1 LTVPDSPDRAEL
13 LAMLTAFGDRRPEQ
27 VPESIDSMELAWLI
41 HQVEERYGR
50 RIDLDDAALA
60 RITSVTAAEQ
70 ILREFVFEAA
80 DD

>member
-1 LTVPDSPDRAEL
+1 MSGFPERADLLTM
-13 LAMLTAFGDRRPEQ
+13 LAAFGDRRPEQ
-27 VPESIDSMELAWLI
+27 VPENIDSMELAWLI

-60 RITSVTAAEQ
+60 RMTSVSGAAQ
-70 ILREFVFEAA
+70 VLRDHVFEAA

>member
-1 LTVPDSPDRAEL
+1 MSGFPERADLLTM
-13 LAMLTAFGDRRPEQ
+13 LAAFGDRRPEQ
-27 VPESIDSMELAWLI
+27 VSENIDSMELAWLI

-60 RITSVTAAEQ
+60 RMTSVSGAAQ
-70 ILREFVFEAA
+70 VLRDHLFEAA

>member
-1 LTVPDSPDRAEL
+1 LTVPGSPDRAEL

>member
-1 LTVPDSPDRAEL
+1 VSGFPERAEL
-13 LAMLTAFGDRRPEQ
+13 LTMLAAFGDRRPEQ
-27 VPESIDSMELAWLI
+27 VPENIDSMELAWLI

-60 RITSVTAAEQ
+60 RMTSVSGAAEV
-70 ILREFVFEAA
+70 LRDHVFEAA

>member
-1 LTVPDSPDRAEL
+1 MSGFPERAEL
-13 LAMLTAFGDRRPEQ
+13 LAMLAAFGDRRPEQ
-27 VPESIDSMELAWLI
+27 VPENLDSMELAWLI

-60 RITSVTAAEQ
+60 RMTSVTSAQ
-70 ILREFVFEAA
+70 QVLRDHVFEAA

>member
-1 LTVPDSPDRAEL
+1 VSGFPERAEL
-13 LAMLTAFGDRRPEQ
+13 LTMLAAFGGRRPEQ
-27 VPESIDSMELAWLI
+27 VPENLDSMELAWLI

-60 RITSVTAAEQ
+60 RMTSVTSAQ
-70 ILREFVFEAA
+70 QVLRDHVFEAA

>member
-1 LTVPDSPDRAEL
+1 MPGSPDRAEL

-60 RITSVTAAEQ
+60 RITSITAAEQ

>member
-1 LTVPDSPDRAEL
+1 MSGFPERAEL
-13 LAMLTAFGDRRPEQ
+13 LTMLAAFGDRRPEQ
-27 VPESIDSMELAWLI
+27 VPENLDSMELAWLI

-60 RITSVTAAEQ
+60 RMTSVTSAQ
-70 ILREFVFEAA
+70 QVLRDHVFEAA

>member
-1 LTVPDSPDRAEL
+1 MSGFPERAEL
-13 LAMLTAFGDRRPEQ
+13 LTMLAAFGDRRPEQ
-27 VPESIDSMELAWLI
+27 VPEHLDSMELAWLI

-60 RITSVTAAEQ
+60 RMTSVTSAQ
-70 ILREFVFEAA
+70 QVLRDHVFEAA

>member
-1 LTVPDSPDRAEL
+1 MSGFPERAEL
-13 LAMLTAFGDRRPEQ
+13 LTMLAAFGDRRPEQ

-60 RITSVTAAEQ
+60 RMTSVTSAQ
-70 ILREFVFEAA
+70 QVLRDHLFEAA

>member
-1 LTVPDSPDRAEL
+1 
-13 LAMLTAFGDRRPEQ
+13 MLTAFGNRRPEQ

-41 HQVEERYGR
+41 HQVEERYER

-60 RITSVTAAEQ
+60 RITTVTAAAQ
-70 ILREFVFEAA
+70 VLREFLFEAA

>member
-1 LTVPDSPDRAEL
+1 MSGFPERAEL
-13 LAMLTAFGDRRPEQ
+13 LAMLAAFGDRRPEQ
-27 VPESIDSMELAWLI
+27 VPENLDSMELAWLI

-60 RITSVTAAEQ
+60 RMTSVTNAQ
-70 ILREFVFEAA
+70 QVLRDHVFEAA

>member
-1 LTVPDSPDRAEL
+1 VSGFPERADLLTM
-13 LAMLTAFGDRRPEQ
+13 LAAFGDRRPEQ
-27 VPESIDSMELAWLI
+27 VSENIDSMELAWLI

-60 RITSVTAAEQ
+60 RMTSVSGAAQ
-70 ILREFVFEAA
+70 VLRDHLFEAA

>member
-1 LTVPDSPDRAEL
+1 MSGSPERAEL
-13 LAMLTAFGDRRPEQ
+13 LTMLAAFGDRRPEQ
-27 VPESIDSMELAWLI
+27 VPENLDSMELAWLI

-60 RITSVTAAEQ
+60 RMTSVTSAQ
-70 ILREFVFEAA
+70 QVLRDHVFEAA

>member
-1 LTVPDSPDRAEL
+1 M
-13 LAMLTAFGDRRPEQ
+13 LAAFGDRRPEQ

-50 RIDLDDAALA
+50 RIELDDAALA
-60 RITSVTAAEQ
+60 RMTSVTSAQ
-70 ILREFVFEAA
+70 QVLREHVFEAA

>member
-1 LTVPDSPDRAEL
+1 MSGFPERAEL
-13 LAMLTAFGDRRPEQ
+13 LTMLAAFGDRRPEQ
-27 VPESIDSMELAWLI
+27 VPENLDSMELAWLI

-60 RITSVTAAEQ
+60 RMTSVTSAQ
-70 ILREFVFEAA
+70 QVLREYVFEAA

>member
-1 LTVPDSPDRAEL
+1 MSGFPERAEL
-13 LAMLTAFGDRRPEQ
+13 LTMLAAFGDRSPEQ
-27 VPESIDSMELAWLI
+27 VPENLDSMELAWLI

-60 RITSVTAAEQ
+60 RMTSVTSAQ
-70 ILREFVFEAA
+70 QVLRDHVFEAA

>member
-1 LTVPDSPDRAEL
+1 VSGFPQRAEL
-13 LAMLTAFGDRRPEQ
+13 LTMLAAFGDRRPEQ

-50 RIDLDDAALA
+50 RIDLDDAVLA
-60 RITSVTAAEQ
+60 RMTSVSSAAEV
-70 ILREFVFEAA
+70 LRDHVFEAA